1 MEFLRDLVKR
11 RMPPNTRTRVLFVI
25 GSMGGGGAER
35 QVLEILRRID
45 RTRFEPILY
54 LAIKQGELLNEVPP
68 DVPIF
73 AYWDGSPETRTRRI
87 LASMKLTRL
96 LRYLDLAR
104 VLREQ
109 QIDVV
114 YDRTYLAT
122 LDAAGGCWFRP
133 TPRISCCVADPGPEL
148 ELYVRGSVA
157 LSQWFARRA
166 YRSANI
172 VLANSE
178 GLRQRV
184 IEYFQL
190 KPDHVK
196 VYNNLLP
203 SATVVEPD
211 SKFDATNDGLTK
223 SGDGVS
229 QGDSVG
235 LTNKFGS
242 SLSDSM
248 SVGTDDQSL
257 RAIFEAKETP
267 FLIVSAGR
275 LHPQKGYVF
284 LLEAMHELIHRRGRS
299 VRLVIFGKGES
310 EEELREFVRI
320 HRLESHVILAGF
332 VANPRRWY
340 HKANLFVLPSLFDAM
355 PNALIEAAASG
366 VPALATTC
374 PSGPKEI
381 LDGGRCGGL
390 VPPADSKALADAIVD
405 AMDHP
410 KKWLAKAT
418 LARKRVIQMFDPETG
433 IRRLENLLEQIAGK
447 RSVSDAI

>member
-1 MEFLRDLVKR
+1 
-11 RMPPNTRTRVLFVI
+11 MPNNSRTRVLFVI

-35 QVLEILRRID
+35 QVLEILKRID
-45 RTRFEPILY
+45 RERFEPILY
-54 LAIKQGELLNEVPP
+54 LAMKQGELLEEVPP
-68 DVPIF
+68 DVPTF
-73 AYWDGSPETRTRRI
+73 AYWDGLPESWARRI
-87 LASMKLTRL
+87 LGSMKLTRL

-104 VLREQ
+104 VLRLQ

-133 TPRISCCVADPGPEL
+133 TPRVSCCVADPGPEL

-157 LSQWFARRA
+157 ISRWFARRA
-166 YRSANI
+166 YRSASV

-190 KPDHVK
+190 NPDHVK
-196 VYNNLLP
+196 VYNNLL
-203 SATVVEPD
+203 A
-211 SKFDATNDGLTK
+211 
-223 SGDGVS
+223 
-229 QGDSVG
+229 
-235 LTNKFGS
+235 
-242 SLSDSM
+242 SDSGAEPQTDFDKTPDGRPKPGDVATQANTVELADQFESSPSDSI

-257 RAIFEAKETP
+257 HAIFEVKEKQ

-275 LHPQKGYVF
+275 LHPQKGYRF
-284 LLEAMHELIHRRGRS
+284 LLEAVQELIQVRGRS
-299 VRLVIFGKGES
+299 LRLVIFGKGES
-310 EEELREFVRI
+310 EEELQEFLRI
-320 HRLESHVILAGF
+320 HNLEKHIFLAGF
-332 VANPRRWY
+332 VANPRQWY
-340 HKANLFVLPSLFDAM
+340 HDANLFVLPSLFDAM

-390 VPPADSKALADAIVD
+390 VPPADSKALADAIAD

-410 KKWLAKAT
+410 EKWLEKAR
-418 LARKRVIQMFDPETG
+418 LARERVIQMFDPETG
-433 IRRLENLLEQIAGK
+433 IRRLENLLSQIAEK
-447 RSVSDAI
+447 RPFINQTSLK

>member
-1 MEFLRDLVKR
+1 
-11 RMPPNTRTRVLFVI
+11 MPPNPRTRVLFVI

-35 QVLEILRRID
+35 QVLEILKRID
-45 RTRFEPILY
+45 RARFEPNLY
-54 LAIKQGELLNEVPP
+54 LAMKQGELLEQVPF
-68 DVPIF
+68 DVPIY

-87 LASMKLTRL
+87 LGLLKLTRL

-157 LSQWFARRA
+157 LSRWIARRA
-166 YRSANI
+166 YLSADI

-190 KPDHVK
+190 KPDHVT
-196 VYNNLLP
+196 VYNNLL
-203 SATVVEPD
+203 SGATDAD
-211 SKFDATNDGLTK
+211 SDAKLDEKSDGLAKTE
-223 SGDGVS
+223 DGVS

-235 LTNKFGS
+235 FVNRLDSFTQCSTSFGAE
-242 SLSDSM
+242 
-248 SVGTDDQSL
+248 DQSL

-275 LHPQKGYVF
+275 LHPQKGYMF
-284 LLEAMHELIHRRGRS
+284 LLEAMNELIHRRGRL

-320 HRLESHVILAGF
+320 HHLERHVFLAGF
-332 VANPRRWY
+332 VANPRQWY

-355 PNALIEAAASG
+355 PNALIEAAASR

-390 VPPADSKALADAIVD
+390 VPPADSKALADAITD

-410 KKWLAKAT
+410 EKWLAKAI
-418 LARKRVIQMFDPETG
+418 LARERVIQMFDPEAG

-447 RSVSDAI
+447 SSISNATLVKVK

>member
-1 MEFLRDLVKR
+1 
-11 RMPPNTRTRVLFVI
+11 MPPNTRTRVLFVI

-45 RTRFEPILY
+45 RTRFEPNLY
-54 LAIKQGELLNEVPP
+54 LAMKQGELLEDVPP

-73 AYWDGSPETRTRRI
+73 AYWDGSPETRIRRI
-87 LASMKLTRL
+87 LGSMKLTRL

-109 QIDVV
+109 KIDVV

-122 LDAAGGCWFRP
+122 LDAAGGCWFLP

-157 LSQWFARRA
+157 LSRWFARRA
-166 YRSANI
+166 YRSASI

-196 VYNNLLP
+196 VYNNLLS
-203 SATVVEPD
+203 SATIGEPR
-211 SKFDATNDGLTK
+211 SELDATNDVLPK
-223 SGDGVS
+223 PGDGVS
-229 QGDSVG
+229 RGDSVG
-235 LTNKFGS
+235 LVNRFDS
-242 SLSDSM
+242 SPSDSM
-248 SVGTDDQSL
+248 SVGMVDQSL
-257 RAIFEAKETP
+257 RAIFEAKESP

-275 LHPQKGYVF
+275 LHPQKGYMF
-284 LLEAMHELIHRRGRS
+284 LLEAMQELIHQRGRS

-320 HRLESHVILAGF
+320 HRLETHVILAGF
-332 VANPRRWY
+332 VPNPRQWY

-390 VPPADSKALADAIVD
+390 VPPADSKALADAIAD

-410 KKWLAKAT
+410 EKWAAKAR
-418 LARKRVIQMFDPETG
+418 LARERVIQMFDPETG
-433 IRRLENLLEQIAGK
+433 IRRLENLLEQIAGNSSISDDT
-447 RSVSDAI
+447 SVNVK